1 MLTPPLRPPP
11 SAGRETVCFAEG
23 RGLRLNAGAA
33 LLTNAPL
40 RDTDEK
46 KKGSGSFRRRLGRV
60 QSENLHISYLIIFK
74 SCQSS
79 VLEVGPALEF
89 SV

>member
-23 RGLRLNAGAA
+23 RGLRLNVGAA
-33 LLTNAPL
+33 LLTNSPL

-46 KKGSGSFRRRLGRV
+46 KKAQVGSGVDLEESSLKTC
-60 QSENLHISYLIIFK
+60 ISYVIIFK

-79 VLEVGPALEF
+79 VLELGPALEF